1 MSEKGMS
8 YADYDKALNAGQK
21 AVMQKLQAGENVF
34 ITGNAGTG
42 KSFLVSAYTAYCKEH
57 GIELVRTAPTGIA
70 AQNISGATLHSQFKL
85 KTTLDFEKPKKVPE
99 WLKQTDALLI
109 DEISMVRIDVFDKI
123 MQYVAIANEKRP
135 KSKKPIQMVFCGDFF
150 QLAPVIPQ
158 GDKPHLTQFYKKSVQ
173 DGYCFQSSYWKMFQV
188 QLCKLTEVVR
198 QDDKNFCAALD
209 LCKEGNASCLSYFNT
224 HMATK
229 ENPNAIWLCGKNAT
243 AYQRNMEALDKLAGA
258 KIYAKA
264 EYNDTTEKDR
274 LCDDLFVYKIGARV
288 VMLVN
293 DVYGAYQNGSM
304 GTIISTFGD
313 DEIVVKI
320 DGNDV
325 PVRVER
331 RKYIKSEYVV
341 KEEQEIVRNKDGT
354 PKLDKDG
361 KEKTRKKKKLECEEK
376 GYAEQFPMRL
386 GYAVTIHKSQGQ
398 TYEAMNLEPEIF
410 ANGQLYVALSRCKT
424 VEGIYSSNPL
434 KGSMVRTSL
443 EVLKYYENPDNYS
456 FFQKDKVAVF
466 VPAKYV
472 DKIEK
477 LVAEWEAEEQ
487 TKPKGWGRRTA

>member
-293 DVYGAYQNGSM
+293 DVYGVYQNGSM

-331 RKYIKSEYVV
+331 RKYTKSEYVV

-434 KGSMVRTSL
+434 KSSMVRTSL

>member
-57 GIELVRTAPTGIA
+57 GIELVQTAPTGIA

-135 KSKKPIQMVFCGDFF
+135 KSKKQIQMVFCGDFF

-243 AYQRNMEALDKLAGA
+243 AYQRNMEALDKLSGA

-331 RKYIKSEYVV
+331 WKYTKSEYVV

-376 GYAEQFPMRL
+376 GYAKQFPMRL

-434 KGSMVRTSL
+434 KSSMVRTSL

>member
-331 RKYIKSEYVV
+331 RKYTKSEYVV

-434 KGSMVRTSL
+434 KSSMVRTSL

-487 TKPKGWGRRTA
+487 AKPKGWGRRTA

>member
-274 LCDDLFVYKIGARV
+274 LCDDLFV
-288 VMLVN
+288 
-293 DVYGAYQNGSM
+293 
-304 GTIISTFGD
+304 
-313 DEIVVKI
+313 
-320 DGNDV
+320 
-325 PVRVER
+325 
-331 RKYIKSEYVV
+331 
-341 KEEQEIVRNKDGT
+341 
-354 PKLDKDG
+354 
-361 KEKTRKKKKLECEEK
+361 
-376 GYAEQFPMRL
+376 
-386 GYAVTIHKSQGQ
+386 
-398 TYEAMNLEPEIF
+398 
-410 ANGQLYVALSRCKT
+410 
-424 VEGIYSSNPL
+424 
-434 KGSMVRTSL
+434 
-443 EVLKYYENPDNYS
+443 
-456 FFQKDKVAVF
+456 
-466 VPAKYV
+466 
-472 DKIEK
+472 
-477 LVAEWEAEEQ
+477 
-487 TKPKGWGRRTA
+487 

>member
-331 RKYIKSEYVV
+331 RKYTKSEYVV

-410 ANGQLYVALSRCKT
+410 ANGQLYVALSICKT

-434 KGSMVRTSL
+434 KSSMVRTSL

>member
-1 MSEKGMS
+1 M
-8 YADYDKALNAGQK
+8 
-21 AVMQKLQAGENVF
+21 
-34 ITGNAGTG
+34 
-42 KSFLVSAYTAYCKEH
+42 SAYTAYCKEH

-331 RKYIKSEYVV
+331 RKYTKSEYVV

-361 KEKTRKKKKLECEEK
+361 KEKHGRKRNWNARKKVMQNSFRCVWAMPLRFISLR
-376 GYAEQFPMRL
+376 GRPMR
-386 GYAVTIHKSQGQ
+386 Q
-398 TYEAMNLEPEIF
+398 
-410 ANGQLYVALSRCKT
+410 
-424 VEGIYSSNPL
+424 
-434 KGSMVRTSL
+434 
-443 EVLKYYENPDNYS
+443 
-456 FFQKDKVAVF
+456 
-466 VPAKYV
+466 
-472 DKIEK
+472 
-477 LVAEWEAEEQ
+477 
-487 TKPKGWGRRTA
+487 

>member
-123 MQYVAIANEKRP
+123 MQYVAIANEKRS

-331 RKYIKSEYVV
+331 RKYTKSEYVV
-341 KEEQEIVRNKDGT
+341 KEEQEIVLNKDGT

>member
-21 AVMQKLQAGENVF
+21 AVMQKLQAGEN
-34 ITGNAGTG
+34 GNAGTG
-42 KSFLVSAYTAYCKEH
+42 KSFLVSACTAYCKEH

-331 RKYIKSEYVV
+331 RKYTKSEYVV

>member
-331 RKYIKSEYVV
+331 RKYTKSEYVV

-424 VEGIYSSNPL
+424 VEGIYSNNPL
-434 KGSMVRTSL
+434 KSSMVRTSL

>member
-1 MSEKGMS
+1 M
-8 YADYDKALNAGQK
+8 
-21 AVMQKLQAGENVF
+21 
-34 ITGNAGTG
+34 
-42 KSFLVSAYTAYCKEH
+42 
-57 GIELVRTAPTGIA
+57 
-70 AQNISGATLHSQFKL
+70 
-85 KTTLDFEKPKKVPE
+85 PE

-331 RKYIKSEYVV
+331 RKYTKSEYVV

>member
-1 MSEKGMS
+1 MS

-229 ENPNAIWLCGKNAT
+229 ENPNMLSKRSRKLSGTRT
-243 AYQRNMEALDKLAGA
+243 AHR
-258 KIYAKA
+258 
-264 EYNDTTEKDR
+264 
-274 LCDDLFVYKIGARV
+274 
-288 VMLVN
+288 
-293 DVYGAYQNGSM
+293 SW
-304 GTIISTFGD
+304 
-313 DEIVVKI
+313 
-320 DGNDV
+320 
-325 PVRVER
+325 
-331 RKYIKSEYVV
+331 IK
-341 KEEQEIVRNKDGT
+341 T
-354 PKLDKDG
+354 A
-361 KEKTRKKKKLECEEK
+361 RKKHGRKRNWNARKKVMQNSFRCVWAMPLRFISLRGK
-376 GYAEQFPMRL
+376 PMR
-386 GYAVTIHKSQGQ
+386 Q
-398 TYEAMNLEPEIF
+398 
-410 ANGQLYVALSRCKT
+410 
-424 VEGIYSSNPL
+424 
-434 KGSMVRTSL
+434 
-443 EVLKYYENPDNYS
+443 
-456 FFQKDKVAVF
+456 
-466 VPAKYV
+466 
-472 DKIEK
+472 
-477 LVAEWEAEEQ
+477 
-487 TKPKGWGRRTA
+487 

>member
-331 RKYIKSEYVV
+331 RKYTKSEYVV

-361 KEKTRKKKKLECEEK
+361 KEKTRKIKKLECEEK

-434 KGSMVRTSL
+434 KSSMVRTSL

>member
-150 QLAPVIPQ
+150 QLALVIPQ

-331 RKYIKSEYVV
+331 RKYTKSEYVV